1 MMGDTICQAVGIPTP
16 NFVKQIQESKV
27 MYGITGFLVG
37 NMIQSS
43 MLQTGAFEI
52 KVDGRL
58 VFSKLESN
66 RMPNMQE
73 IVEIF
78 RIEGIEL

>member
-1 MMGDTICQAVGIPTP
+1 
-16 NFVKQIQESKV
+16 

-43 MLQTGAFEI
+43 LMQTGAFEI

-78 RIEGIEL
+78 RVEGIEL

>member
-1 MMGDTICQAVGIPTP
+1 
-16 NFVKQIQESKV
+16 
-27 MYGITGFLVG
+27 
-37 NMIQSS
+37 

-52 KVDGRL
+52 KVDGKL

>member
-1 MMGDTICQAVGIPTP
+1 
-16 NFVKQIQESKV
+16 

-37 NMIQSS
+37 NMIQSNL
-43 MLQTGAFEI
+43 LQTGTFEI
-52 KVDGRL
+52 KVDGKL